1 MPITITTGLSRKIG
15 LPDYGSLGASCNVAF
30 EVGHDLLD
38 SDLAAFHQKVKNA
51 FVACRQA
58 VQDEL
63 AREQQAESAASNGHA
78 VSNGHTN
85 GHSNSHQNGNGNGD
99 GHPASNGSGNGK
111 PRPNGRKAT
120 ASQARALKAI
130 ADRLGLD
137 LAAELQNRFGVAVPE
152 ELSITE
158 ASQTIDALK
167 ATTNG
172 HGGR

>member
-30 EVGHDLLD
+30 EVGHELLD

-58 VQDEL
+58 VHDEL
-63 AREQQAESAASNGHA
+63 AREHAGNGSSGHTASNGQ
-78 VSNGHTN
+78 SNGN
-85 GHSNSHQNGNGNGD
+85 GHAASNGNGNGQ
-99 GHPASNGSGNGK
+99 PTNGNG
-111 PRPNGRKAT
+111 PRRSNGRKAT

-152 ELSITE
+152 ELSISE

>member
-63 AREQQAESAASNGHA
+63 AREQQAESAASNGHTTA
-78 VSNGHTN
+78 GSNGHSNGNGHTN
-85 GHSNSHQNGNGNGD
+85 GHTNGHAASNGNGTLCLLTQRANWQIVE
-99 GHPASNGSGNGK
+99 GSLPTWLTSPGC
-111 PRPNGRKAT
+111 
-120 ASQARALKAI
+120 
-130 ADRLGLD
+130 
-137 LAAELQNRFGVAVPE
+137 
-152 ELSITE
+152 
-158 ASQTIDALK
+158 
-167 ATTNG
+167 
-172 HGGR
+172 